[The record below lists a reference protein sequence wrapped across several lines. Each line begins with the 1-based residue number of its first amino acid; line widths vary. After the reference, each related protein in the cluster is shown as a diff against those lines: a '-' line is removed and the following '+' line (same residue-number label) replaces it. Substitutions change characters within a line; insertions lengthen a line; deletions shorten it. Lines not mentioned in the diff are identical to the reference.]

1 MLKDPEP
8 TAFFEIIGDS
18 TLQLKVRLFLS
29 SLDLRLPTRHDLLT
43 RVHERFKQEDIEMSY
58 PTRDL
63 HIRSMPKDWTTG
75 VGLKPPAN
83 GK

>member
-1 MLKDPEP
+1 MIEALE
-8 TAFFEIIGDS
+8 FFEIISDS
-18 TLQLKVRLFLS
+18 TLQLKVRLFLA

-43 RVHERFKQEDIEMSY
+43 RVHERFKQEGIEMSY

-63 HIRSMPKDWTTG
+63 HIKSMPGGWTNGGG
-75 VGLKPPAN
+75 VKSAPN